1 MMSRCTWCRQVH
13 AGVEGAAPQNSLLT
27 DEEDDEESVSM
38 RDGGSTLSFHVKVE
52 LPESIARGMSLK
64 Q

>member
-1 MMSRCTWCRQVH
+1 M
-13 AGVEGAAPQNSLLT
+13 EGAAPQNSLLT

-52 LPESIARGMSLK
+52 LPESIARSMSLK